1 MAQIRRKPDPWEI
14 ERESIELIPLTVET
28 YSASSGEWSETKSY
42 EISVVAAS
50 ARPATFDDPT
60 TDSGLTGYLANGPS
74 LGVGSF
80 VGYVKYDG
88 VVQDPA
94 YAAFTLRVK

>member
-1 MAQIRRKPDPWEI
+1 MAQIRRRPDPWEI

-28 YSASSGEWSETKSY
+28 YSGSTGVWTPTTSY
-42 EISVVAAS
+42 VVSVVAAS
-50 ARPATFDDPT
+50 ARPTSFDAPT
-60 TDSGLTGYLANGPS
+60 TDNGSTGYLANGPV

-88 VVQDPA
+88 TVQEPA
-94 YAAFTLRVK
+94 YTAFTLRVK